1 MHDPQW
7 IEDLMEGTE
16 SQKEQAKSAIIN
28 RIQTVVG
35 HYAGKIDEWDF
46 NNELWNYDHY
56 RRQFDGQTT
65 WRTAS
70 HAPSGPSILAE
81 FGSFWRVF
89 VNFEGFLW
97 YWN

>member
-16 SQKEQAKSAIIN
+16 SQKEQAKAAIIN

-56 RRQFDGQTT
+56 RRQFDGQIIGELVHTDLL
-65 WRTAS
+65 
-70 HAPSGPSILAE
+70 GPSILAE
-81 FGSFWRVF
+81 FAQAAIDANPNIRLSQ
-89 VNFEGFLW
+89 
-97 YWN
+97 